1 MAQDIKTDKLIG
13 QVFEGKYRIEA
24 LIARGGMAK
33 VYKSLQTNLNR
44 NVAIK
49 VLDPKH
55 VDASDPEFRKRFELE
70 AQMTSQ
76 LNHPNTVTIHDY
88 GYNEEEDVYY
98 FVMEYI
104 EGKTLR
110 REMKQ
115 EGEFD
120 VERALRIAQQIARS
134 VRQANSVGVI
144 HRDLK
149 PSNVL
154 LTTHDEDRDWVK
166 VVDFGLLKLR
176 KESVEQS
183 SKGVLMGSPRYMS
196 PEQIR
201 RVELDHRSDI
211 YSLGVN
217 FYQMLSGRAPFV
229 GQRAMEIL
237 MGHLNNPPP
246 QISAITERDDIPP
259 EVESYAMTMLSK
271 KPEERPT
278 DMDEVI
284 EVLGRLRKQVRKSI
298 PPMATSSTTQ
308 EMDVPE
314 ISASHPRPIDGEI
327 SGQSS
332 APTQWSDTVPASELS
347 QVPLQGAS
355 PVLPPEV
362 TGVQE
367 TPSRRGLWIAIA
379 SVFILLAGGGTIA
392 YIFASDLGVTRK
404 PRIQTATVAG
414 EPVEQQGQGNPE
426 GEEPEVVTK
435 TFKVRFET
443 VPEGVDVFEG
453 DAPICT
459 TPCDTDWIVAEGESG
474 PRIFTYVKAD
484 HERLER
490 VEEVPAHDIT
500 IDVELIPLDKKGEK
514 TSKRPAVKVRPK
526 GPKKPPKSD
535 KQAGDE
541 PPPKKQKKGL
551 GLDEEFPE

>member
-1 MAQDIKTDKLIG
+1 
-13 QVFEGKYRIEA
+13 
-24 LIARGGMAK
+24 
-33 VYKSLQTNLNR
+33 
-44 NVAIK
+44 
-49 VLDPKH
+49 

-88 GYNEEEDVYY
+88 GYNQEEDVYY

-134 VRQANSVGVI
+134 VRQAHSVGVI

-246 QISAITERDDIPP
+246 QISAVTERDDIPP

-271 KPEERPT
+271 KSEERPT

-298 PPMATSSTTQ
+298 PPMAASSTTQ

-314 ISASHPRPIDGEI
+314 VSANLLRPVEEEISA
-327 SGQSS
+327 QSS

-347 QVPLQGAS
+347 QVPLHGAS
-355 PVLPPEV
+355 QVLPPEV

-367 TPSRRGLWIAIA
+367 APSRKGVWIAIA
-379 SVFILLAGGGTIA
+379 SVVILLAGGGTIA
-392 YIFASDLGVTRK
+392 YIFASDLGVTKK
-404 PRIQTATVAG
+404 PRIQTAAVAG
-414 EPVEQQGQGNPE
+414 EFVEQQGNPE
-426 GEEPEVVTK
+426 GEEGSEEGEELEAATK
-435 TFKVRFET
+435 TFKIRFET
-443 VPEGVDVFEG
+443 VPEGVDVLEG

-459 TPCDTDWIVAEGESG
+459 TPCDTDWIVVEGESG
-474 PRIFTYVKAD
+474 PRTFTYVKAD

-490 VEEVPAHDIT
+490 MEEVPAHDIT
-500 IDVELIPLDKKGEK
+500 VDVELLPLDKKGEK

-526 GPKKPPKSD
+526 GPKKLPKSD
-535 KQAGDE
+535 KKAGDE
-541 PPPKKQKKGL
+541 TPPKKMKKGL